1 MVAGHLQQKKGHWY
15 IVLNLHDETGKR
27 RSKWIATHLPVRGNK
42 RRAEE
47 MLLQA
52 RQQHTDLYHRT
63 GPASLLFSD
72 YMLQWLAGMESICL
86 PITPQ
91 KKSICCWTSCVGIGC
106 SCRLPCQCSTACAAA
121 RCWDFNGA
129 ALIWKTRSL
138 PFSTPELL
146 GQLTERTLL
155 WGGMYSSGNPVIGS
169 FPCRMRCI
177 RCFRI

>member
-1 MVAGHLQQKKGHWY
+1 MVAGHLQQRKGHWY

-72 YMLQWLAGMESICL
+72 YMLQWLARNGRKGVSHYLPRL
-86 PITPQ
+86 PI
-91 KKSICCWTSCVGIGC
+91 CH
-106 SCRLPCQCSTACAAA
+106 
-121 RCWDFNGA
+121 
-129 ALIWKTRSL
+129 
-138 PFSTPELL
+138 
-146 GQLTERTLL
+146 
-155 WGGMYSSGNPVIGS
+155 
-169 FPCRMRCI
+169 
-177 RCFRI
+177 